1 MSFKAKDLQ
10 FGECASRR
18 VEAVLISA
26 DSSQPAF
33 LQRLRGQ
40 LQSGDTARHEHP
52 IARNKRMNKDDD
64 EDDAPTY
71 VLEDTNQSLSKE
83 EYDALVSGK
92 DSKGEEDSVTDE
104 AGQKATKQD
113 ESKPKD
119 KIAEVG
125 ANTKKRKAAKIIG
138 DDQGDGRS
146 EIEGDAEK
154 PTTKPAK
161 KPKKKAKAVKLTFG
175 DEDEG

>member
-1 MSFKAKDLQ
+1 MP
-10 FGECASRR
+10 
-18 VEAVLISA
+18 LIST
-26 DSSQPAF
+26 DGSQPAF

-52 IARNKRMNKDDD
+52 VARNKRMKKDDD

-71 VLEDTNQSLSKE
+71 VIEDTNQSLSKE

-92 DSKGEEDSVTDE
+92 DGKGEEDPAGEE
-104 AGQKATKQD
+104 AESTKGVEND
-113 ESKPKD
+113 SKPKD

-125 ANTKKRKAAKIIG
+125 ANAKKRKAAKIIG
-138 DDQGDGRS
+138 EDQEHGKGEVEQKDK
-146 EIEGDAEK
+146 K
-154 PTTKPAK
+154 PDTKAVK